1 MTLRKAVFLVIV
13 AELLIIALGAW
24 NYGANLQGLQAA
36 TRFSGRFSLF
46 VFSLIFLFIHH
57 ERINVRVLLSENFYL
72 VFAVAHGIH
81 LAELLT
87 YVSLSENELIPI
99 RVAGGALAYL
109 FIFVMPYLYQLT
121 RQNKLSASVF
131 AKAELVY
138 AFYLWLIFFLTYL
151 PRVQGKLPNVGGT
164 YQEHVVLLGWVG
176 TLLGF
181 KISSFFAYKRTKS

>member
-24 NYGANLQGLQAA
+24 NYGVNLQGLQAA

-46 VFSLIFLFIHH
+46 IFSLIFLFIHH

-72 VFAVAHGIH
+72 VFAVTHGIH
-81 LAELLT
+81 LAELVT
-87 YVSLSENELIPI
+87 YVSLSGNELIPI

-121 RQNKLSASVF
+121 RQNKLSASLF

-164 YQEHVVLLGWVG
+164 YQEHVILLGWVG

>member
-1 MTLRKAVFLVIV
+1 MTLRKALFLVIV
-13 AELLIIALGAW
+13 AEMLIIALAIW
-24 NYGANLQGLQAA
+24 NYGVTLPGLQAA

-46 VFSLIFLFIHH
+46 LFSLIFLFIHH
-57 ERINVRVLLSENFYL
+57 EHLNVRMFLSENFYA

-81 LAELLT
+81 LVELIT
-87 YVSLSENELIPI
+87 YVSLSGNELIPI

-109 FIFVMPYLYQLT
+109 FIFAMPYLYYLSQ
-121 RQNKLSASVF
+121 QNKLSTTRF

-138 AFYLWLIFFLTYL
+138 TFYLWLIFFLTYL

-164 YQEHVVLLGWVG
+164 YQEHVILLGWVG